1 MAAPK
6 MTEFMCTYC
15 GKKEQ
20 KSMQAGR
27 PQPGKCPRKPG
38 NQPHSWVV
46 NRTM

>member
-6 MTEFMCTYC
+6 MTEFMYTYC